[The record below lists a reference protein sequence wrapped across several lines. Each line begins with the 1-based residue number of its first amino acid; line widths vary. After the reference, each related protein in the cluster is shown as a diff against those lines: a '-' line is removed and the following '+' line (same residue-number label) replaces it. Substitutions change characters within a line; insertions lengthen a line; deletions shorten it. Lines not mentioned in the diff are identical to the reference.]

1 MKKTRKHLRHDFQ
14 RTAQSKRAE
23 TRLEASR
30 KRLLALALGA
40 SLSGATACG
49 DLEPIPAPDAGLE
62 EPPMPPPRD
71 SGFTEDASG
80 NLSDAGFHDDAGAL
94 EDVGEPNDAG
104 DFDDAGGWTD
114 AGDAEDTGELPP
126 MPPPRDTG
134 ASRDIPLLRE
144 DVGRT
149 VPDTGEVPPMPPPR
163 DTGVSRRD
171 IGRAE
176 RDTGRPER

>member
-1 MKKTRKHLRHDFQ
+1 MKKTRQHLRLDFQ
-14 RTAQSKRAE
+14 RTTQRKKIE
-23 TRLEASR
+23 TRLESSR

-40 SLSGATACG
+40 SLSGAAACG

-62 EPPMPPPRD
+62 EPPMVPPQD
-71 SGFTEDASG
+71 SGFSRDASAH
-80 NLSDAGFHDDAGAL
+80 LSDAGFLDDAGETDDAGAIR
-94 EDVGEPNDAG
+94 DAG
-104 DFDDAGGWTD
+104 DWTD
-114 AGDAEDTGELPP
+114 AGEPEDTGEIPP

-134 ASRDIPLLRE
+134 SRRDIPLLRE

-163 DTGVSRRD
+163 DTGVSLRD

-176 RDTGRPER
+176 RDTRRPER

>member
-1 MKKTRKHLRHDFQ
+1 MKKTRQHLRLDFQ
-14 RTAQSKRAE
+14 RTAHRQKVE
-23 TRLEASR
+23 NRLESSR

-49 DLEPIPAPDAGLE
+49 DLEPIPAPDAGME
-62 EPPMPPPRD
+62 EPPMVPPQD
-71 SGFTEDASG
+71 SGFARDASAH
-80 NLSDAGFHDDAGAL
+80 LLDAGFIDDAGETHDANNQG
-94 EDVGEPNDAG
+94 DVGESEDAG
-104 DFDDAGGWTD
+104 EP
-114 AGDAEDTGELPP
+114 EDTGELPP

-134 ASRDIPLLRE
+134 PTRDIPRLQE

-163 DTGVSRRD
+163 DSGVSLRD

-176 RDTGRPER
+176 RDTRRPER